1 MKLGQPIKK
10 KAFLRTLLKKGVSE
24 FHITEMKRTIN
35 FNKDLFLFYYEEKEE
50 LAILS
55 DIPLSKIKSL
65 GYRGSSGLSWYD
77 HALGKGSNISI
88 RRSLRTY
95 QYLENQ
101 SLEEFQRFFKQS
113 PVRLIYFEDDDF
125 YAVNGDG
132 THRTLWAKITGAP
145 TILAEITIARKN
157 YLAYESFNKDFGAAF
172 KFKTL
177 LQNTIKIAP
186 QKVESILLSVIRKI
200 TESEKIG
207 KYVPEFMRIGLDLY
221 CIDKA
226 LVYSK

>member
-1 MKLGQPIKK
+1 MDLKDVLQE
-10 KAFLRTLLKKGVSE
+10 LLLQKGVSE
-24 FHITEMKRTIN
+24 SHIKKMKRILN
-35 FNKDLFLFYYEEKEE
+35 FREDPFLFYYEQEE
-50 LAILS
+50 TTYNE
-55 DIPLSKIKSL
+55 IPLSKIKSL
-65 GYRGSSGLSWYD
+65 GFRGSSGLSWYD
-77 HALGKGSNISI
+77 HVCCKATNIDK
-88 RRSLRTY
+88 RRCQKAYEHLAK
-95 QYLENQ
+95 Q
-101 SLEEFQRFFKQS
+101 SLEDFQNFYKES

-157 YLAYESFNKDFGAAF
+157 YLAYESFNKDLGAAF

-207 KYVPEFMRIGLDLY
+207 KYVPKFMRIGLDLY